1 MNIPLIERD
10 VRVAI
15 IGYGRWGRQ
24 CHVHLIE
31 RAPGLKL
38 HGIASGSA
46 EKRAQIEQAHGC
58 RAYESF
64 EQVLADGEVD
74 LVVLATPNDTHAPY
88 SIAAMQAG
96 KHVVTDKVMCL
107 SMDEFKRMA
116 TCARENNALLSVFQ
130 NRRLDGDFRTLQK
143 AMSDGTLGS
152 VKWVE
157 MAWQG
162 FGSWGGWRGE
172 RAKGGGRFYDLGAH
186 LIDQTQLLFPRPV
199 ESVFCRLQYD
209 IPGQAVESE
218 SLTVITF
225 EGGAT
230 GVIDLSSLTAYSKP
244 RFLAHGDKGT
254 FQKHGLDPQED
265 ALKAGDIEL
274 AYGPQAPEKPEE
286 RARVKGKGEEQVL
299 ETVPGRWRDYY
310 ENIAQVLQQGA
321 TPIVTLESA
330 GRTMGIID
338 AALRSAQT
346 GQVVR
351 ETIASAP

>member
-24 CHVHLIE
+24 CHAHLIE
-31 RAPGLKL
+31 RAPGLVL
-38 HGIASGSA
+38 HGIASGSE
-46 EKRAQIEQAHGC
+46 EKRAQIEQNHRC

-64 EQVLADGEVD
+64 EQVLGDAQVD

-88 SIAAMQAG
+88 SIAAMQSG
-96 KHVVTDKVMCL
+96 KHVVTDKVACL
-107 SMDEFKRMA
+107 SLEEFKRME
-116 TCARENNALLSVFQ
+116 TSARENNRLLTVFQ

-162 FGSWGGWRGE
+162 FGTWGSWRGE
-172 RAKGGGRFYDLGAH
+172 RSRGGGRFYDLGAH
-186 LIDQTQLLFPRPV
+186 LIDQAQLLFPQPV
-199 ESVFCRLQYD
+199 ESVFCRMQYD
-209 IPGQAVESE
+209 IPGHDVESDC
-218 SLTVITF
+218 LIVITF

-230 GVIDLSSLTAYSKP
+230 AVLDLSSLSAYSKP
-244 RFLAHGDKGT
+244 RFLAHGSDAT
-254 FQKHGLDPQED
+254 FQKFGLDPQED

-274 AYGPQAPEKPEE
+274 SREKIDE
-286 RARVKGKGEEQVL
+286 RARIKGKGEEQML
-299 ETVPGRWRDYY
+299 ESVPGRWRDYY

-321 TPIVTLESA
+321 QPIVSLESA
-330 GRTMGIID
+330 GRTMHIID

-346 GQVVR
+346 GQAVR
-351 ETIASAP
+351 ETIASAS